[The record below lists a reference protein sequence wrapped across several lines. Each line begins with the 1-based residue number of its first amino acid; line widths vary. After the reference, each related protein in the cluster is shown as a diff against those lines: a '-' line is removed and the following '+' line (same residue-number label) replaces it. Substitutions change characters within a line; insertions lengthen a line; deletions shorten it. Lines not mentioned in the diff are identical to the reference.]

1 MVISRV
7 MGEHPRESFYKLGR
21 YWPVPGYQD
30 ATAYVEDLHRRPEL
44 AAQRLRELAE
54 TMTDEEWRR

>member
-1 MVISRV
+1 
-7 MGEHPRESFYKLGR
+7 MGEAAQDSFYKLGR
-21 YWPVPGYQD
+21 YWPVSGYQD
-30 ATAYVEDLHRRPEL
+30 SDAYIQDLHHRPEL

>member
-1 MVISRV
+1 
-7 MGEHPRESFYKLGR
+7 MGEAAQDSFYKLGR
-21 YWPVPGYQD
+21 YWLVSGYQD
-30 ATAYVEDLHRRPEL
+30 SDAYIQDLHHRPEL